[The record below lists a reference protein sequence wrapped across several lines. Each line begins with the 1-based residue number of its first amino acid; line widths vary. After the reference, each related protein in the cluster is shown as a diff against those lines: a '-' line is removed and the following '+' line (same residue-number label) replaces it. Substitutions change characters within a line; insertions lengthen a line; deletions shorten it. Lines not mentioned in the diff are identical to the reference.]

1 MKGYYDITTTL
12 KAALLEDVNVNTVTE
27 GTVNDID
34 ISKQTIFPLSHLRVD
49 NVSQEGHTLRFSI
62 SVELVDIVDINNV
75 QTNNRFLGNDNEH
88 DILNTQLAVGVRLI
102 ERFRRGDL
110 FNEEYALG
118 NDANYEPLINE
129 YENGLSG
136 WKLTFDVLY
145 RNEMTIC

>member
-1 MKGYYDITTTL
+1 
-12 KAALLEDVNVNTVTE
+12 
-27 GTVNDID
+27 
-34 ISKQTIFPLSHLRVD
+34 
-49 NVSQEGHTLRFSI
+49 
-62 SVELVDIVDINNV
+62 
-75 QTNNRFLGNDNEH
+75 
-88 DILNTQLAVGVRLI
+88 VGVRLI

-136 WKLTFDVLY
+136 WRLTFDVIY